1 MITHLLPGQASKRML
16 GLGTRRIITL
26 NARKAASLH
35 PLWASFSLSQI
46 LLAQF
51 PASREQA
58 APALQEETPQR
69 STRGHGRG
77 RLRDT
82 VPTSHPGRRPVQQTD
97 LCWPSRPAIL
107 IDSPPQSLP
116 STNLPQD
123 LHVLHALS
131 LSCVRLCATPRT
143 EAHQV
148 PLSMGFS
155 RQECW
160 SG

>member
-77 RLRDT
+77 RLRALT
-82 VPTSHPGRRPVQQTD
+82 LQHTPTY
-97 LCWPSRPAIL
+97 
-107 IDSPPQSLP
+107 LP
-116 STNLPQD
+116 SWGF
-123 LHVLHALS
+123 LH
-131 LSCVRLCATPRT
+131 
-143 EAHQV
+143 EK
-148 PLSMGFS
+148 F
-155 RQECW
+155 
-160 SG
+160 